1 MRKALGLARMPWATS
16 RGESG
21 FLASSGSGFHHH
33 VLSKGQE
40 QHNPILDAAFSL
52 ESSKLGTP
60 VTKSWREGNPH
71 VPGSAPRAYSAECG
85 VFPFLSRAFLIPLPF
100 STLLSGDRSV
110 KKPTSKHPLNR
121 HTLRA
126 SPFRLGSFLFRS
138 GVSLSNFGGSSFQG
152 SKRLHKHP
160 TQHPRGT
167 SSTSRVLRA
176 QFNAGLLTHNVL
188 ICLFNMLCTV
198 SA

>member
-60 VTKSWREGNPH
+60 VTKSWQEGNPH
-71 VPGSAPRAYSAECG
+71 VPGSAPRAYSAERG

-138 GVSLSNFGGSSFQG
+138 IRMVNSSAFSTRETFVCPKDLNQTGAARPPSILFRFWPRLPGSS
-152 SKRLHKHP
+152 P
-160 TQHPRGT
+160 
-167 SSTSRVLRA
+167 A
-176 QFNAGLLTHNVL
+176 
-188 ICLFNMLCTV
+188 
-198 SA
+198 